1 MNAKNPKFAIA
12 PKSKY
17 NNGLISG
24 KKYAITKFNITS
36 FSIKF
41 SDTEELF
48 CLVNGCSHM
57 RNGKNWILRNK

>member
-12 PKSKY
+12 PKGEY
-17 NNGLISG
+17 NNGIVTG
-24 KKYAITKFNITS
+24 KKYPITRFNGTS
-36 FSIKF
+36 FYIDDDVSF
-41 SDTEELF
+41 F